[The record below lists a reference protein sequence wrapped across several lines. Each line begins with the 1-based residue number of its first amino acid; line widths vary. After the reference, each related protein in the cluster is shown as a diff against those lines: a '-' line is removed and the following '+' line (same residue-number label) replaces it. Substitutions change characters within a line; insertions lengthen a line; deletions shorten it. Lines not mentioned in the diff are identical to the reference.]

1 MKRWRSPNVVI
12 AVPGASL
19 KKLFMLIILG
29 CMMMFMLVGALT
41 SLRPEYR
48 PSSSSLNDM
57 AAHFPEEMFIRLF
70 GLENRYFLQ
79 MLPKE
84 RQQTNYSSLLFRLAT
99 SINPDDPRSLL
110 GSELPGFAL
119 YDSKILIAGEGTDY
133 TNIPYESAPPLEVMF
148 AERQASVEE
157 LEQAEQTQDEKAL
170 PPPKQTTQGRK
181 VVYIYHTHTRESYL
195 PALKGVTDPNLAF
208 HRSVNVTKVGEKLM
222 EELEKRG
229 IGAQVNKTDIEAELL
244 KKGMTYTQAYN
255 MSRQTVVAAM
265 KQNRDLQYFIDIH
278 RDARRRKYTTTT
290 INGVDYAR
298 VAFIVGGENAE
309 YEKNLQ
315 LATELHH
322 LLQKKYPGLSRGV
335 IKKQGAGTNGKFNQ
349 DLSRNAI
356 LVEFGGVDNTFA
368 ELFRSATA
376 FADVFSEYYWQ
387 AKKVEAPAPAEKK

>member
-133 TNIPYESAPPLEVMF
+133 TNIPYESAPPLEVML

-244 KKGMTYTQAYN
+244 KKGMTYAQAYN

-278 RDARRRKYTTTT
+278 RDAHRRKYTTTT

-335 IKKQGAGTNGKFNQ
+335 MKKQGAGTNGKFNQ
-349 DLSRNAI
+349 DLSGNAI

-387 AKKVEAPAPAEKK
+387 AEKVEAPAPAEKK

>member
-1 MKRWRSPNVVI
+1 MKRGRSSNVVI
-12 AVPGASL
+12 TVPGASL
-19 KKLFMLIILG
+19 KKLFMLVIVG

-57 AAHFPEEMFIRLF
+57 AAHFPEETFIRLF
-70 GLENRYFLQ
+70 GLENRYFAQL
-79 MLPKE
+79 LPKE

-133 TNIPYESAPPLEVMF
+133 TNIPYESAPPLEVML

-157 LEQAEQTQDEKAL
+157 LEQAEQNQDEKPL
-170 PPPKQTTQGRK
+170 PPPAQTTGGRE

-195 PALKGVTDPNLAF
+195 PALKGVTDPDLAF
-208 HRSVNVTKVGEKLM
+208 HQSVNVTKVGEKLM

-229 IGAQVNKTDIEAELL
+229 IGAQINKTDIEAELL
-244 KKGMTYTQAYN
+244 KKGMKYGQAYD

-278 RDARRRKYTTTT
+278 RDAHRRKHTTTT

-335 IKKQGAGTNGKFNQ
+335 IKKQGAGTDGKFNQ
-349 DLSRNAI
+349 DLSGNAI

-368 ELFRSATA
+368 ELFRSAAA

-387 AKKVEAPAPAEKK
+387 AEKVEAPAPAEKK

>member
-1 MKRWRSPNVVI
+1 MKRGRSPNVVI
-12 AVPGASL
+12 TVPGASL
-19 KKLFMLIILG
+19 KKLFMLVIVG

-57 AAHFPEEMFIRLF
+57 AAHFPEETFIRLF
-70 GLENRYFLQ
+70 GLENRYFAQL
-79 MLPKE
+79 LPKE

-133 TNIPYESAPPLEVMF
+133 TNIPYESAPPLEVML

-157 LEQAEQTQDEKAL
+157 LEQAEQNQDEKPL
-170 PPPKQTTQGRK
+170 PPPAQTTGGRE

-195 PALKGVTDPNLAF
+195 PALKGVTDPDLAF
-208 HRSVNVTKVGEKLM
+208 HQSVNVTKVGEKLM

-229 IGAQVNKTDIEAELL
+229 IGAQINKTDIEAELL
-244 KKGMTYTQAYN
+244 KKGMKYGQAYD

-265 KQNRDLQYFIDIH
+265 KQNRDLQYFVDIH
-278 RDARRRKYTTTT
+278 RDAHRRKHTTTT

-335 IKKQGAGTNGKFNQ
+335 IKKQGAGTDGKFNQ
-349 DLSRNAI
+349 DLSGNAI

-368 ELFRSATA
+368 ELFRSAAA

-387 AKKVEAPAPAEKK
+387 AEKVEAPAPAEKK

>member
-19 KKLFMLIILG
+19 KKMFMLIILG

-387 AKKVEAPAPAEKK
+387 AEKVEAPAPAEKK

>member
-1 MKRWRSPNVVI
+1 MKRGRSPNVVI
-12 AVPGASL
+12 TVPGASL
-19 KKLFMLIILG
+19 KKLFMLVIVG

-57 AAHFPEEMFIRLF
+57 AAHFPEETFIRLF
-70 GLENRYFLQ
+70 GLENRYFAQL
-79 MLPKE
+79 LPKE

-133 TNIPYESAPPLEVMF
+133 TNIPYESAPPLEVML

-157 LEQAEQTQDEKAL
+157 LEQAEQNQDEKPL
-170 PPPKQTTQGRK
+170 PPPAQTTGGRE

-195 PALKGVTDPNLAF
+195 PALKGVTDPDLAF
-208 HRSVNVTKVGEKLM
+208 HQSVNVTKVGEKLM

-229 IGAQVNKTDIEAELL
+229 IGAQINKTDIEAELL
-244 KKGMTYTQAYN
+244 KKGMKYGQAYD

-278 RDARRRKYTTTT
+278 RDAHRRKHTTTT

-335 IKKQGAGTNGKFNQ
+335 IKKQGAGTDGKFNQ
-349 DLSRNAI
+349 DLSGNAI

-368 ELFRSATA
+368 ELFRSAAA

-387 AKKVEAPAPAEKK
+387 AEKVEAPAPAEKK

>member
-208 HRSVNVTKVGEKLM
+208 HRSVNVTEVGEKLM

-244 KKGMTYTQAYN
+244 KKGMPYTQAYN

-298 VAFIVGGENAE
+298 VAFIIGGENAE

-387 AKKVEAPAPAEKK
+387 AEKVEAPAPAEKK